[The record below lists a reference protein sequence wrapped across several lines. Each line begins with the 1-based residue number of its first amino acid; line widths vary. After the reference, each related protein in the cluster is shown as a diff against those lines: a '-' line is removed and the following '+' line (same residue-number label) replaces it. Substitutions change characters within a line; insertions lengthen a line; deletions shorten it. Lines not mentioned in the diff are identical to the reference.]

1 MSRPK
6 EAKEDET
13 EMLAGFIIGLR
24 EGLEAALIVGLVLG
38 ILTQMKQERN
48 RNVIWAGVAAAIVL
62 SLAAAGILRW
72 LGTSLAGTAE
82 EIFEGAMMLLAAG
95 VLTWMIFW
103 MQRQGRTYQIGLES
117 NVRRAMQGGQVWA
130 LFGIA
135 FVAVLREGIETA
147 LFLTATA
154 MVADERQVFMGA
166 VLGVATAVLLG
177 WVLFS
182 ATIRLNLRRFFLVT
196 SFLLILFAA
205 GLFAH
210 GVHEFVEA
218 GWLPAFIDPIWNL
231 NPILDESSLTGSML
245 KALFGYNGNPSLT
258 ESLAYVLYLAVI
270 LLGIRLLARKSAT
283 PPQVT

>member
-1 MSRPK
+1 
-6 EAKEDET
+6 
-13 EMLAGFIIGLR
+13 MLAGFLIGLR

-38 ILTQMKQERN
+38 ILAQMKQERF

-62 SLAAAGILRW
+62 SLVAAGILRW
-72 LGTSLAGTAE
+72 LGTSLEGTAE
-82 EIFEGAMMLLAAG
+82 ELFEGAMMLLAAG

-103 MQRQGRTYQIGLES
+103 MQRQSRTYQNGLES
-117 NVRRAMQGGQVWA
+117 NVRRAMQSGQVRA

-135 FVAVLREGIETA
+135 FIAVLREGIETA

-166 VLGVATAVLLG
+166 VLGIAAAVLFG

-210 GVHEFVEA
+210 GIHEFIEA

-231 NPILDESSLTGSML
+231 NPILDESSFTGSML

-258 ESLAYVLYLAVI
+258 ESLAYVLYLATI
-270 LLGIRLLARKSAT
+270 LMGIRWYTRKYLEASQT
-283 PPQVT
+283 T

>member
-1 MSRPK
+1 
-6 EAKEDET
+6 
-13 EMLAGFIIGLR
+13 MLAGFLIGLR

-38 ILTQMKQERN
+38 ILAQMKQERY

-62 SLAAAGILRW
+62 SLVAAGILRW
-72 LGTSLAGTAE
+72 LGTSLEGTAE

-103 MQRQGRTYQIGLES
+103 MQRQSRTYQTGLES
-117 NVRRAMQGGQVWA
+117 NVRRAMQGGQEWA

-135 FVAVLREGIETA
+135 FVAVLREGIETV

-166 VLGVATAVLLG
+166 VLGVVAAVLFG
-177 WVLFS
+177 WVLFR

-218 GWLPAFIDPIWNL
+218 GWLPAFIDPIWNI
-231 NPILDESSLTGSML
+231 NPILDESSLTGSIL

-270 LLGIRLLARKSAT
+270 LLGIRWLARKSAN
-283 PPQVT
+283 PPRVT

>member
-1 MSRPK
+1 
-6 EAKEDET
+6 
-13 EMLAGFIIGLR
+13 MLAGFIIGLR

>member
-1 MSRPK
+1 
-6 EAKEDET
+6 
-13 EMLAGFIIGLR
+13 MLAGFLIGLR

-38 ILTQMKQERN
+38 ILAQMKQERY
-48 RNVIWAGVAAAIVL
+48 RKVIWAGVAAAIVL
-62 SLAAAGILRW
+62 SLVAAGILRW
-72 LGTSLAGTAE
+72 LGTSLEGTAE
-82 EIFEGAMMLLAAG
+82 EIFEGTMMLLAAG

-166 VLGVATAVLLG
+166 VLGVVAAVLLG

-182 ATIRLNLRRFFLVT
+182 VTIRLNLRRFFLVT

-258 ESLAYVLYLAVI
+258 ESLAYVIYLATI
-270 LLGIRLLARKSAT
+270 LIGIRWYTRKHLESSQIT
-283 PPQVT
+283 

>member
-1 MSRPK
+1 
-6 EAKEDET
+6 
-13 EMLAGFIIGLR
+13 MLAGFLIGLR

-72 LGTSLAGTAE
+72 LGTSLEGTAE
-82 EIFEGAMMLLAAG
+82 DIFEGAMMLLAAG

-103 MQRQGRTYQIGLES
+103 MQRQGRMYQIGLES
-117 NVRRAMQGGQVWA
+117 NVRRAMQSGQVWA

-135 FVAVLREGIETA
+135 FIAVLREGIETA

-166 VLGVATAVLLG
+166 VLGIAAAVMLG

-231 NPILDESSLTGSML
+231 NPILDESSLTGTML

-270 LLGIRLLARKSAT
+270 LLGIRWLARKSAN

>member
-1 MSRPK
+1 MD
-6 EAKEDET
+6 AKEDGT
-13 EMLAGFIIGLR
+13 EMLAGFLIGLR

-72 LGTSLAGTAE
+72 LGTSLEGTAE

-117 NVRRAMQGGQVWA
+117 NVRRAMQSGQVWA

-135 FVAVLREGIETA
+135 FIAVLREGIETA

-166 VLGVATAVLLG
+166 VLGIAAAVMLG

-231 NPILDESSLTGSML
+231 NPILDESSLTGSIL

-270 LLGIRLLARKSAT
+270 LLGIRWLARKSAN
-283 PPQVT
+283 PPRVT